1 MCYTRPY
8 LAGSDAD
15 ISQPPHTKRHSMTLD
30 HTLGI
35 LGFGNMGAAILHG
48 LLKRATLVPGQA
60 IVFDSDST
68 KTDAAAELG
77 VGVAESP
84 SELAQKCSVLLLA
97 TKPQDIEQAVDA
109 ITQSLNSQTLIL
121 SVAAGI
127 SIGYFQRKFGP
138 ECRVVRVMPNTPALV
153 GAGAAGLAFSEN
165 CTPKDKEVAIAIF
178 EAIGIAEEVREED
191 IDIITALS
199 GSGPAYFFLLVE
211 ALVDAAVKEGLDR
224 ECATRLAVQTCFGA
238 GRMLKTSS
246 ESPAELRI
254 RVTSKGGTTAAALD
268 HFQGHGF
275 EETVHGAVAAAAKR
289 SKELGA

>member
-1 MCYTRPY
+1 
-8 LAGSDAD
+8 
-15 ISQPPHTKRHSMTLD
+15 MTLD
-30 HTLGI
+30 QNLGI

-48 LLKRATLVPGQA
+48 LLERATLVPGQA

-84 SELAQKCSVLLLA
+84 SELAEKCSVLLLA
-97 TKPQDIEQAVDA
+97 TKPQDISKA
-109 ITQSLNSQTLIL
+109 IDPIAQPLNSRTLIL
-121 SVAAGI
+121 SIVAGI
-127 SIGYFQRKFGP
+127 SIRYFQRKFGS
-138 ECRVVRVMPNTPALV
+138 EYRVVRIMPNTPALV

-165 CTPKDKEVAIAIF
+165 CTAKDKEVAMAIF
-178 EAIGIAEEVREED
+178 EAIGIAEEVREQD

-238 GRMLKTSS
+238 GRMLKGSG
-246 ESPAELRI
+246 ESAAELRI

-268 HFQGHGF
+268 HFRNQGF
-275 EETVHGAVAAAAKR
+275 EETVHGAVATAAKR
-289 SKELGA
+289 SKELGT